1 MPRDRNRVALI
12 ATVIAV
18 ALAMCIVL
26 FVVNRKRAKSTAD
39 AAPAT
44 ASVRQR
50 IEILFDAAQKSDLD
64 RYLDC
69 LAEPLRSQVREQIA
83 ANPGSLGRSEAKLN
97 GLTFPPGVDD
107 FDNTDTDEASV
118 VVEKIYGE
126 TIERVRFRLTRVDGQ
141 WKIAEMRP
149 LERLAPET
157 KFGTPVFRVR

>member
-1 MPRDRNRVALI
+1 MI
-12 ATVIAV
+12 AAVVAV
-18 ALAMCIVL
+18 ALVVCLAL
-26 FVVNRKRAKSTAD
+26 FITSRKSANSTDD
-39 AAPAT
+39 AEPNAVG
-44 ASVRQR
+44 VRQR

-69 LAEPLRSQVREQIA
+69 LAEPLRSQVKEQIA

-107 FDNTDTDEASV
+107 FDNTDTDEATV